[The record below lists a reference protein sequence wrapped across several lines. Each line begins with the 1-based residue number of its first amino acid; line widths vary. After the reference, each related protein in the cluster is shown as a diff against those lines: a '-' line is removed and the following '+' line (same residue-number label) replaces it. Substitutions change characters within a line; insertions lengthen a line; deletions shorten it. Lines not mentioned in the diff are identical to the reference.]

1 MLFLLKNEGK
11 VVAFVESKMSA
22 TILRGVTEAALK
34 DTADN
39 LYAVFQERF
48 GVNVIR
54 IEERVRA
61 GRAGR
66 TGARWLAIDAGE
78 PILRIER
85 VAYTCN
91 DVPVEFRRYNVEADS
106 YYYFAAPGV

>member
-1 MLFLLKNEGK
+1 
-11 VVAFVESKMSA
+11 MSA
-22 TILRGVTEAALK
+22 RILRNVTSVALK

-61 GRAGR
+61 ARAGR
-66 TGARWLAIDAGE
+66 TGARWLSIDASD

-85 VAYTCN
+85 VAYTYN
-91 DVPVEFRRYNVEADS
+91 DVPVEFRRYNVNADS
-106 YYYFAAPGV
+106 YHYFATPSA